1 MLYIV
6 LEGLIVF
13 VVTYLFFKV
22 TIYTPVNPKHKNDS
36 VSSALCMSGA
46 KCYIALCAALVALN
60 RCQGVLYTIGFIN
73 SPADDYFVVWLN
85 SILK

>member
-36 VSSALCMSGA
+36 VFYALFMLGV
-46 KCYIALCAALVALN
+46 KWYIALCAALVILN
-60 RCQGVLYTIGFIN
+60 SCKGVLYTIGFIN
-73 SPADDYFVVWLN
+73 SPADDYFVIWLN

>member
-36 VSSALCMSGA
+36 VLYALCMLGA
-46 KCYIALCAALVALN
+46 KWYIALCAALVAL
-60 RCQGVLYTIGFIN
+60 
-73 SPADDYFVVWLN
+73 
-85 SILK
+85 K

>member
-36 VSSALCMSGA
+36 VFYALFLHQAPKNRRLPGTYDNSFAVIVQHTNVSNAMQGIA
-46 KCYIALCAALVALN
+46 K
-60 RCQGVLYTIGFIN
+60 
-73 SPADDYFVVWLN
+73 
-85 SILK
+85 

>member
-13 VVTYLFFKV
+13 VVTYIFFKV

-36 VSSALCMSGA
+36 VFYALFMLGA
-46 KCYIALCAALVALN
+46 NGILRY
-60 RCQGVLYTIGFIN
+60 VLH
-73 SPADDYFVVWLN
+73 
-85 SILK
+85 